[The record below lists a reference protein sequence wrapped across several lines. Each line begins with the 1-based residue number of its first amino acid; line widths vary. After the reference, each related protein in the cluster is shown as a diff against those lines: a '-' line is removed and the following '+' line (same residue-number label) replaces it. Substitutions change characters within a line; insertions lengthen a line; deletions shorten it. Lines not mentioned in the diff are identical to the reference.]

1 MVFVYSLT
9 RRRWRQKS
17 IDKQTRVAT
26 RFDKRLF
33 LGASLFRRS
42 VPRKRGTRRLSISK
56 CPDRFHSDCLMSR
69 NSTRRG
75 NRLHK
80 RSGRILAQL
89 ARQKSL
95 GIVGGRGG
103 AIDEWSMFIG
113 EYFIYGKPQRG
124 NRKNLLNF
132 FVVLLKVIF

>member
-1 MVFVYSLT
+1 MQRYGSLIVTMVFVYSLT

-103 AIDEWSMFIG
+103 GRSTNGACLSANILFME
-113 EYFIYGKPQRG
+113 
-124 NRKNLLNF
+124 NLSG
-132 FVVLLKVIF
+132 VIERIC